1 MDLASASGEM
11 QRQAAGAG
19 RSARLVGT
27 LAGLALSALLV
38 LGLLYGV
45 SRLAGYYYKADMRA
59 VWAALPQYREVTLQR
74 VEENWENL
82 PLYWQSEGVLPRIV
96 GYYRSEHPT
105 GAVVT
110 FYREQLT
117 AAGWEQYQEP
127 WSLYPAY
134 RRGNLRLAILF
145 QQAFAHEWETAGDFD
160 VHLWS
165 YPMLETFLNRPLAR

>member
-1 MDLASASGEM
+1 LASANEGW
-11 QRQAAGAG
+11 RQQSGAG
-19 RSARLVGT
+19 RSATVVGVLLGLV
-27 LAGLALSALLV
+27 LSALLV
-38 LGLLYGV
+38 AGLLYGA
-45 SRLAGYYYKADMRA
+45 SRVAGYYYKADMRA
-59 VWAALPQYREVTLQR
+59 TWAALPPYREVVQTRL
-74 VEENWENL
+74 EENWENL

-110 FYREQLT
+110 HYREQLT
-117 AAGWEQYQEP
+117 AAGWQQYQEP

-134 RRGNLRLAILF
+134 RRSHLRLAILF
-145 QQAFAHEWETAGDFD
+145 QQAFAHEWEPAGDFE